1 MLKKFVTLVLGIMIL
16 LAAIPVA
23 RAETTYERYYDR
35 NYETN
40 LYGPV
45 YKPVYGGGTHPWDS
59 RQEMVRLR
67 PRQIPVEVY
76 YYSPFRSVTHALHPF
91 FRNTYY
97 TPAVPLT
104 YRYERRRSQ
113 YFAPKLEEPTAGCT
127 RFTYSR
133 PNYRTPPYEYEC

>member
-23 RAETTYERYYDR
+23 KAETFYVRYYDP
-35 NYETN
+35 NYESN
-40 LYGPV
+40 L
-45 YKPVYGGGTHPWDS
+45 YGGGTHPWDS

-67 PRQIPVEVY
+67 PRQIPIEVY

-97 TPAVPLT
+97 APAVPLA

-113 YFAPKLEEPTAGCT
+113 YFAPQIEEETVGCKQ
-127 RFTYSR
+127 FTYSR
-133 PNYRTPPYEYEC
+133 PNYRTPPYEYVC